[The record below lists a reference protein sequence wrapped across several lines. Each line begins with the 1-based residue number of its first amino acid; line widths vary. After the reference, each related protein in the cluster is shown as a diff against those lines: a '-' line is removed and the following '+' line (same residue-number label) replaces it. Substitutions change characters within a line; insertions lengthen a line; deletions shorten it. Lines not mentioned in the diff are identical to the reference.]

1 MCGLLRLE
9 ELEDKMNDYQIS
21 ALETQRSCCSCP
33 LYSIFTAKPP
43 KKTYGRSD
51 YEDSDLEGSSR
62 RHKVISITYAF
73 LTELYT
79 CHLYV
84 QATFLK
90 KLPFLLFIARTR
102 ITFRNVLLT
111 EKVDFQV
118 V

>member
-9 ELEDKMNDYQIS
+9 ELEDKMNDHQIS
-21 ALETQRSCCSCP
+21 ALETERSFCPCP

-73 LTELYT
+73 LTGLYAVFRFELPL
-79 CHLYV
+79 C
-84 QATFLK
+84 K
-90 KLPFLLFIARTR
+90 SSLFIARTCT
-102 ITFRNVLLT
+102 TF
-111 EKVDFQV
+111 
-118 V
+118 